1 MSQTI
6 DLYYFLSDK
15 TIIHSE
21 NATNFHDGLI
31 FFIENKEQADA
42 ITYNSVRHFSIN
54 NISMLELDEK
64 GNYFYEF
71 SVDRNGDIIDN
82 IFFKKSSN
90 LRTQFTYYIGG
101 KRYLPN
107 EVKKFVSC
115 AAMYSDFKVRIT
127 FFEKPKANDE
137 FKMIMR
143 NYLLNPEVR
152 NLLVHNSIKCDG
164 IKFSGGV
171 CGIYTLEDLKRDC
184 YLVMNSKKS

>member
-6 DLYYFLSDK
+6 DLYDFLSNK

-54 NISMLELDEK
+54 NISMLELDEN

-82 IFFKKSSN
+82 IFFEKSPN
-90 LRTQFTYYIGG
+90 LSTQFTYYIGG

-127 FFEKPKANDE
+127 FFEKPNANDE
-137 FKMIMR
+137 FKMTMR
-143 NYLLNPEVR
+143 NYLLDTGER
-152 NLLVHNSIKCDG
+152 KSLARSDIKCDD
-164 IKFSGGV
+164 IIYSNGV
-171 CGIYTLEDLKRDC
+171 CG
-184 YLVMNSKKS
+184 M

>member
-6 DLYYFLSDK
+6 DLYDFLSK
-15 TIIHSE
+15 KNIIHSE
-21 NATNFHDGLI
+21 TVTNFHDGLI

-82 IFFKKSSN
+82 IFFEKSPN
-90 LRTQFTYYIGG
+90 LSTQFTYYIGG

-127 FFEKPKANDE
+127 FFEKPNANDE

-152 NLLVHNSIKCDG
+152 KLLVHNSIKCDD

-171 CGIYTLEDLKRDC
+171 CGI
-184 YLVMNSKKS
+184 